1 MSRFAVKIYAVLLI
15 MGAAP
20 LIASA
25 VLLSEVL
32 TFNKNLQDEAVET
45 LDDVSHFH
53 RAWAT
58 SEADR
63 VSLIGANLSLSPEL
77 RLPIATNEERIQQAL
92 ERELGRY
99 GVLVRAVLYDEGA
112 ELMAV
117 GDQGERGLEGLKL
130 RTRRWRVGQ
139 TVQPNPPDSSGR
151 VLELTFGIDMS
162 LSDRYEDL
170 GQRRQLHRG
179 LSALEG
185 EKDGSLSEVYTKFY
199 YIMLVLVVVLTVG
212 FALLITT
219 PLSRRLGRL
228 TAATERVAKGELGFS
243 IPVQGKDELSQ
254 LTKQFNEM
262 VEELGEARKAVTY
275 LERMSAWQEVARR
288 LAHEIKNPLTPLLLA
303 VQQLDKTFDKYYD
316 RPERY
321 RQIVT
326 EVVEIVTEEVDTLR
340 KLVREFSEFARLPS
354 ASPEPREVWEFVTQT
369 LRSNPQFYEMAKIN
383 EIEGPVVTARLDP
396 LLMRRV
402 LVNIV
407 QNAIEAAVEAGN
419 APIIEVSLEVV
430 GENARIRVVDNGTGL
445 PAEGADRVFDPYFTT
460 KAEGTGLGLAIVRK
474 IVIDHGGD
482 IRLLDRT
489 DGTKGVEARIEVP
502 AIPLDQ
508 VKETLERKREA
519 EEALMTPSSDEETD
533 EP

>member
-1 MSRFAVKIYAVLLI
+1 
-15 MGAAP
+15 
-20 LIASA
+20 
-25 VLLSEVL
+25 
-32 TFNKNLQDEAVET
+32 
-45 LDDVSHFH
+45 
-53 RAWAT
+53 
-58 SEADR
+58 
-63 VSLIGANLSLSPEL
+63 
-77 RLPIATNEERIQQAL
+77 
-92 ERELGRY
+92 
-99 GVLVRAVLYDEGA
+99 
-112 ELMAV
+112 
-117 GDQGERGLEGLKL
+117 
-130 RTRRWRVGQ
+130 
-139 TVQPNPPDSSGR
+139 
-151 VLELTFGIDMS
+151 
-162 LSDRYEDL
+162 
-170 GQRRQLHRG
+170 
-179 LSALEG
+179 
-185 EKDGSLSEVYTKFY
+185 
-199 YIMLVLVVVLTVG
+199 VVVLTVG

-228 TAATERVAKGELGFS
+228 TAATERVAKGELDFS